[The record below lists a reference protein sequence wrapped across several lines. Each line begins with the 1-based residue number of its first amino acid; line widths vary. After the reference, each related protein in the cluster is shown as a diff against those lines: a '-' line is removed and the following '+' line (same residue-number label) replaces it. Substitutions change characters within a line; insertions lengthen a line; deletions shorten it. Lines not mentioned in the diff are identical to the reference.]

1 MAAIAY
7 MGRSFTSL
15 QLHYVGLWVWGNREN
30 FLIWGK
36 GKTEEIFV
44 FGGGEVSSKNGQK
57 FQVHIKG
64 FLFWKF

>member
-15 QLHYVGLWVWGNREN
+15 QLHYVRLWVWGNREN
-30 FLIWGK
+30 VLIWGK

-44 FGGGEVSSKNGQK
+44 FGGGEVSSKNGQR
-57 FQVHIKG
+57 FASPH
-64 FLFWKF
+64 